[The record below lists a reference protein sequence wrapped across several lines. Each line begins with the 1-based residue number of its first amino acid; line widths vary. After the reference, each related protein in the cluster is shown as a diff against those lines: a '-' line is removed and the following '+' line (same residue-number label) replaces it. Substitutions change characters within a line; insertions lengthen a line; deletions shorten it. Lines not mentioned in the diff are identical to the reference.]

1 MSLEPDLAALAAVAG
16 RHPAHVMRA
25 FRQHVGVTV
34 GEYVRARLIARAGEA
49 LRQSDK
55 TLSEVA
61 VAFSFAD
68 QSHFSRTFK
77 RFMNMTPDAY
87 RKAHAN
93 TTNA

>member
-1 MSLEPDLAALAAVAG
+1 MSGSSRYWPEPTRVEALSAIALANG
-16 RHPAHVMRA
+16 
-25 FRQHVGVTV
+25 
-34 GEYVRARLIARAGEA
+34 
-49 LRQSDK
+49 
-55 TLSEVA
+55 
-61 VAFSFAD
+61 FAD

>member
-1 MSLEPDLAALAAVAG
+1 
-16 RHPAHVMRA
+16 MRA

-34 GEYVRARLIARAGEA
+34 GEYARARLVARAGEDLKRGETPLSDIA
-49 LRQSDK
+49 L
-55 TLSEVA
+55 A
-61 VAFSFAD
+61 YGFAD